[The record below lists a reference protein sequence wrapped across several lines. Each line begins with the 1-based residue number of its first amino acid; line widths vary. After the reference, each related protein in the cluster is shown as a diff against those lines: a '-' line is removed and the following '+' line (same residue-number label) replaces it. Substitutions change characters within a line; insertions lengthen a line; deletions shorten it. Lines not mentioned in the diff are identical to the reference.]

1 MVGKRAAAAYPRLLA
16 AAFVVAQFSSIAS
29 ATNEAGK
36 RELTPADAIATV
48 RVIQNQLLSGQP
60 AGGGFTSPD
69 GKRYLIRLVYG
80 DVGRNGVW
88 MDLLTG
94 PLDSL
99 ESAARPKHCAHLFT
113 TGLGS
118 TTSARSA
125 EADPDPTN
133 VIRWVDATHVAFLW
147 SDEHAI
153 RQVMSVDLTTCKHQF
168 LTHAAGDVFSFLPV
182 PDGTLLLNTQIPA
195 PTGLAEQLWAHGFT
209 VGDASDGI
217 SILQGHIEDS
227 TAVEVRYKNAWA
239 IQAHGRVKSLDI
251 DGHPFDPSNPYSRD
265 LSLGL
270 GGCYAVTWIGVTSR
284 PQGWEAYSNPSL
296 QAGLTSTDKPRLPVR
311 YVVIDL
317 HTGESRMLWNA
328 PLSVRAQVH
337 WSPSGDAVLL
347 APTYLPVDVH
357 NPLGLT
363 GNAAAEISVRT
374 GEYRLLPIDLT
385 DRTVLKAEWS
395 TPGEIAITSTNTIG
409 EDLRTERFARSGE
422 TWQAAPNADPDA
434 SDTPPAPIRLETR
447 QSLNAPPQIFAVD
460 TRSGKSQLV
469 IDPNP
474 HLLDDFKLGRVER
487 MSGVLPTGQHW
498 IAQLIYPADYR
509 PDVKYPLVIQSAY
522 GPAFGAEEFSLEG
535 AWGFNGMG
543 LGPTQVP
550 SNPGQLL
557 ATRNIAVLELEVL
570 HPAQGFKGAE
580 DRQLAFEALSRQLA
594 SSGLVDESKIALA
607 GFSQNGYWVEYTLAH
622 SAFPFA
628 AAIAGDNYEPSYFQS
643 ALGNWR
649 EMDVKLNGGA
659 AFGNG
664 LQEWLAHAPGFNAEH
679 IHTPLLIAGQ
689 SGGLLMII
697 SEWEI
702 YSRMRHL
709 NKPAQIYMMPQADKH
724 PSHTPQ
730 NPEQIIA
737 IQDAALDWF
746 DFWLTGRED
755 ASPKK
760 REQYARWHRLLTS
773 TAVPNP

>member
-1 MVGKRAAAAYPRLLA
+1 MVAHNLVAAAALLTA
-16 AAFVVAQFSSIAS
+16 ASLAS
-29 ATNEAGK
+29 DAHANTGNGAK
-36 RELTPADAIATV
+36 RELTPADAVATV
-48 RVIQNQLLSGQP
+48 RIIQNQLLSGQP
-60 AGGGFTSPD
+60 ADGGFISPD
-69 GKRYLIRLVYG
+69 GQRYLIRLVYG
-80 DVGRNGVW
+80 DVKRNGVW

-99 ESAARPKHCAHLFT
+99 ESAAHPKHCAHLFT

-125 EADPDPTN
+125 EADPDTTN

-147 SDEHAI
+147 SDEHAV
-153 RQVMSVDLTTCKHQF
+153 RQAMSLDLTTCKHQF
-168 LTHAAGDVFSFLPV
+168 LTHAPGDVFSFLPV
-182 PDGTLLLNTQIPA
+182 PDGTLLFNAQIPA
-195 PTGLAEQLWAHGFT
+195 STGLAEQLWAHGFT

-227 TAVEVRYKNAWA
+227 SAVEVRYKNAWF
-239 IQAHGRVKSLDI
+239 IQTRGRVKSLNLN
-251 DGHPFDPSNPYSRD
+251 GKPFDLSNPYSRD
-265 LSLGL
+265 LSLGPS
-270 GGCYAVTWIGVTSR
+270 GRYAITWIGVTER
-284 PQGWEAYSNPSL
+284 PSGWEQYSNLSL
-296 QAGLTSTDKPRLPVR
+296 QAGLTSTDKVRLPVR
-311 YVVIDL
+311 YVVVDL
-317 HTGESRMLWNA
+317 NSGESRMLWNS
-328 PLSVRAQVH
+328 PLSLRAQVH
-337 WSPSGDAVLL
+337 WSPSEDTVLL

-357 NPLGLT
+357 SPLGLA
-363 GNAAAEISVRT
+363 GNAAAEIDVRT
-374 GEYRLLPIDLT
+374 GHHRLLPIDLT
-385 DRTVLKAEWS
+385 DRTVLKAQWVKPDEV
-395 TPGEIAITSTNTIG
+395 AITSTNNLG
-409 EDLRTERFARSGE
+409 VDPRTERFTRSGD
-422 TWQAAPNADPDA
+422 TWQTAPSADPDA
-434 SDTPPAPIRLETR
+434 SDTPLASIRLETR

-460 TRSGKSQLV
+460 TRTRQSRLIV
-469 IDPNP
+469 DPNP

-487 MSGVLPTGQHW
+487 MSGTLPTGQHW
-498 IAQLIYPADYR
+498 IAQLIYPADYQAGM
-509 PDVKYPLVIQSAY
+509 KYPLVIQSTY

-535 AWGFNGMG
+535 AWGYNGMG

-550 SNPGQLL
+550 SYPGQLL

-570 HPAQGFKGAE
+570 HAAQGFKGAE
-580 DRQLAFEALSRQLA
+580 DRQLVFEALSKQLA
-594 SSGLVDESKIALA
+594 SSGLADENKIGLA

-649 EMDVKLNGGA
+649 QTDVEFNGGP
-659 AFGNG
+659 AFGAG

-679 IHTPLLIAGQ
+679 IHTPLLITGQ

-737 IQDAALDWF
+737 IQETALDWF
-746 DFWLTGRED
+746 EFWLTGHED
-755 ASPKK
+755 PSPRKH
-760 REQYARWHRLLTS
+760 EQYARWHRLITS
-773 TAVPNP
+773 NAVPNP